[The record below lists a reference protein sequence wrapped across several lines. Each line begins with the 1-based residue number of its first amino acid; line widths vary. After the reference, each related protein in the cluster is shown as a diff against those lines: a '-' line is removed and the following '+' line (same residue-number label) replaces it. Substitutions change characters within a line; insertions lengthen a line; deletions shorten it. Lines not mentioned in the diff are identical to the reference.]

1 MRLLLA
7 LLALL
12 AACSKVDRKALLD
25 PGLAS
30 AVAPQHFRVKFETTK
45 GAFLVDVHRDWAPHG
60 VDRFYNLVKIGF
72 YNDCAF
78 FRVTPQLAQSGLSN
92 DKDVSRAWLE
102 RFIPADPPRQ
112 SNRRGFVSLTQ
123 ATRSP
128 DKRTTQLFI
137 SRADN
142 APLDLESPP
151 IGEVVGDGMR
161 VVDALYAGYGDGA
174 PTGPV
179 QGRIITEGG
188 KYLKREFPKLD
199 SIKRAKIVGP

>member
-1 MRLLLA
+1 MGRRIA
-7 LLALL
+7 LLALF

-25 PGLAS
+25 PNLAR
-30 AVAPQHFRVKFETTK
+30 ARAPQTFRVKFETTK
-45 GAFLVDVHRDWAPHG
+45 GDFVVDVYRDWAPHG
-60 VDRFYNLVKIGF
+60 VDRFYNLVRIGF
-72 YNDCAF
+72 YNGCAF
-78 FRVTPQLAQSGLSN
+78 FRVTPQVAQFGLSS

-102 RFIPADPPRQ
+102 EFVPADPPKQ

-123 ATRSP
+123 AARSP
-128 DKRTTQLFI
+128 DKRTTQVLV

-142 APLDLESPP
+142 PALDHESPP

-161 VVDALYAGYGDGA
+161 VVDALYAGYGDGT

-188 KYLKREFPKLD
+188 KYLKREFPRLD
-199 SIKRAKIVGP
+199 TIKRARLID